1 MKQIEFSNIKVLLI
15 SEILFLKHSK
25 MMNRIS
31 AKNTVIVLDAKIAIH
46 EKNTLDLESIISNYD
61 DMRPLD
67 SDIRC
72 ENDAIAINF
81 TSGTTGNPKAVI
93 YTHRAAYLHAIGQVL
108 MINLNT
114 SSKYYWSLP
123 MFHVN
128 GWGHMWAA
136 PMVGAEQYIDAN
148 ENDQASPSM
157 AIRVRELQISHLAGS
172 PRLVRQITDAID
184 GNSDIS
190 FKGLT
195 ILTGGASPTP
205 SLIEK
210 TQAHSINLIH
220 QYGLNETCGPYVVCE
235 PQDKWSLLSKHDA
248 TRKRLQQGV
257 PAIHAGTGLRV
268 VDNNKIE
275 VPRDGVTMGEVIM
288 AGNTLAKEYYNNAKA
303 NEETFIDGWFYSG
316 DIAVVDEDG
325 YIQIKDRKKELI
337 HVTTAYGWENVSS
350 LEIEAAISQ
359 VPCIIDVAVVG
370 ALLEGGDHLVIAFFE
385 AKDVDFDVSV
395 MLEKYCEKILV
406 SYKVPRYFFEY
417 KLPKTET
424 GKIRKNILQG
434 IALDKISSKKA
445 QCVAGYLE
453 PEV

>member
-1 MKQIEFSNIKVLLI
+1 
-15 SEILFLKHSK
+15 
-25 MMNRIS
+25 
-31 AKNTVIVLDAKIAIH
+31 
-46 EKNTLDLESIISNYD
+46 
-61 DMRPLD
+61 
-67 SDIRC
+67 
-72 ENDAIAINF
+72 
-81 TSGTTGNPKAVI
+81 
-93 YTHRAAYLHAIGQVL
+93 
-108 MINLNT
+108 
-114 SSKYYWSLP
+114 
-123 MFHVN
+123 
-128 GWGHMWAA
+128 
-136 PMVGAEQYIDAN
+136 
-148 ENDQASPSM
+148 
-157 AIRVRELQISHLAGS
+157 
-172 PRLVRQITDAID
+172 
-184 GNSDIS
+184 
-190 FKGLT
+190 
-195 ILTGGASPTP
+195 
-205 SLIEK
+205 
-210 TQAHSINLIH
+210 
-220 QYGLNETCGPYVVCE
+220 
-235 PQDKWSLLSKHDA
+235 
-248 TRKRLQQGV
+248 
-257 PAIHAGTGLRV
+257 
-268 VDNNKIE
+268 
-275 VPRDGVTMGEVIM
+275 
-288 AGNTLAKEYYNNAKA
+288 AKEYYNNAKA